1 MVGKSL
7 FFFPLFSFW
16 CHSFFLSAVNT
27 SKLPWS
33 STCQVHRSCCV
44 NFLIIFNSGF
54 HCSNVFCTFL
64 YSGFYGSRQIGVYIQ
79 MRWDKGCQDWGC
91 LFTVSATILDFLCC
105 FVIAF
110 FFVLFACLFLFYLL
124 CCSAAETHLSC
135 RQFQGRDKHA
145 DDTGA
150 APEELPVLPPFLA
163 AALRGRNVSRNNPA
177 LAKNHNQ
184 ALKNKGWVM
193 QYVGFVPCLRLAE
206 TEPQFPKGFHV
217 RGHEDENKPWSIKHR
232 ALCAETETRKCH
244 YFYCKLQILS
254 ESCHLHLSDQFFKIA
269 ATVIYHGW

>member
-1 MVGKSL
+1 MG
-7 FFFPLFSFW
+7 
-16 CHSFFLSAVNT
+16 FFL
-27 SKLPWS
+27 
-33 STCQVHRSCCV
+33 
-44 NFLIIFNSGF
+44 
-54 HCSNVFCTFL
+54 
-64 YSGFYGSRQIGVYIQ
+64 
-79 MRWDKGCQDWGC
+79 
-91 LFTVSATILDFLCC
+91 LF
-105 FVIAF
+105 F

-206 TEPQFPKGFHV
+206 TEPQFPKGLHV